1 MSEKILRRQ
10 FLKTSSL
17 LTAGAAVVEGLTLAQ
32 SANVAGSDQIQLAL
46 VGCGGRG
53 SGAIRDRIQ
62 VGDNVKVIAVADAFE
77 DSAKNAANSLRNN
90 ANDANNNLHG
100 KVEIPGDRVFWGLDA
115 YKKAIACLNPGDQV
129 LLCTPPGFRPY
140 QYRAAVERGCHVFL
154 EKPLFIDAPGF
165 RHTMETNR
173 MADEKNLKVCVG
185 FHYHADP
192 RRANWVEQIHAGRIG
207 DVQYTRV
214 FYNDN
219 GIWCRGREPEE
230 SELRFQIRNWFH
242 FQWLCGDN
250 MVEQHVHNI
259 DIGNWIHSKG
269 DRMAHPIEA
278 NAQGGRTLKAGPEEL
293 MRQAP
298 PFADRQAWEEW
309 YQRNRRAFF
318 RHGLAWD
325 HFFTEFTYADGSR
338 MYSQCRHIGNT
349 WNQVAEYAY
358 GTAGSGSVGD
368 SGGSREGQLFGR
380 NGQEIWRNTERAPKS
395 PHQWEHDLHV
405 KTIRED
411 TARND
416 GYFAAMSTMTAIL
429 GREAAFSGKVVKWDE
444 LVEKGRP
451 YHPDGEIT
459 SFEQDAPVQPDA
471 DGFYEGSVPV
481 PGTYSP
487 FV

>member
-1 MSEKILRRQ
+1 MSQQTSRRQ
-10 FLKTSSL
+10 FLKTSTL
-17 LTAGAAVVEGLTLAQ
+17 LTAGTAMVGGLTIAQ
-32 SANVAGSDQIQLAL
+32 STNVAGSDEIKLAL

-53 SGAIRDRIQ
+53 SGAIRDRVQ
-62 VGDNVKVIAVADAFE
+62 VGDNVKVVAVADAFE
-77 DSAKNAANSLRNN
+77 NNAKNAANNLR
-90 ANDANNNLHG
+90 NDANNAENNLHG
-100 KVEIPGDRVFWGLDA
+100 KVDLPEDRVFWGLDA

-165 RHTMETNR
+165 RHTMATNR

-192 RRANWVEQIHAGRIG
+192 RRANWVGQIHAGKIG
-207 DVQYTRV
+207 DIQYTRV

-219 GIWCRGREPEE
+219 GIWCRNREPEE

-242 FQWLCGDN
+242 FCWLCGEN

-278 NAQGGRTLKAGPEEL
+278 NAQGGRTYRAGPDEL

-298 PFADRQAWEEW
+298 PFSDRKAWGEW
-309 YQRNRRAFF
+309 YRNNRQAFF
-318 RHGLAWD
+318 RHGQAWD
-325 HFFTEFTYADGSR
+325 HFFTEYTYADGSR
-338 MYSQCRHIGNT
+338 MYSQCRHIRNT
-349 WNQVAEYAY
+349 WNQVAEYAF

-368 SGGSREGQLFGR
+368 SGGSTTGELFGR
-380 NGQEIWRNTERAPKS
+380 DGNVIWTNTERVPKR

-405 KTIRED
+405 KTIRGD

-416 GYFAAMSTMTAIL
+416 GYFASMSSMTAIL
-429 GREAAFSGKVVKWDE
+429 GREAAYSGKVVKWDE
-444 LVEKGRP
+444 LVEKGCP

-459 SFEQDAPVQPDA
+459 SFDQVAPVQPDA
-471 DGFYEGSVPV
+471 DGFYESSVPV
-481 PGTYSP
+481 PGVHNP
-487 FV
+487 FA